1 MEKLIPPLVG
11 ILIVLAMLA
20 LTGCQQFE
28 DRGIGISFGAK
39 LEDSKVW
46 LGFGITK
53 HPALA
58 EREVLEGE
66 PPYEIQTIA
75 TK

>member
-1 MEKLIPPLVG
+1 MKKLLPPFAG
-11 ILIVLAMLA
+11 FLIVIAMMA

-46 LGFGITK
+46 LGFGFTK
-53 HPALA
+53 HPQLA
-58 EREVLEGE
+58 EREVLEGD
-66 PPYEIQTIA
+66 PPYVITSI
-75 TK
+75 K